1 MLIAYSIAYAPK
13 SSKDTFYEMGNY
25 AILFYFSHVVTIIIV
40 ANLVF
45 WLKDIDPRFRDGED
59 ASFDDI
65 PSLVEHKKRLE
76 ESGQNAELQ
85 KAAFFVNHIKGDVKD
100 FAIDV
105 KDRASGIVNIV
116 TGGLIGQH
124 RERGSVGKDGQP
136 YRRNR
141 AQSGSSNYSNENSN
155 SNSRRNSI
163 DETSQRNSMSSQS
176 NTIIGNQIGN
186 QGNGNG
192 NGDEMKYHS
201 NTMNSTNVHVPLSVI
216 AEEGDD
222 DNMVHN
228 PVHKVQLSTNDH
240 FV

>member
-105 KDRASGIVNIV
+105 KDRASGLVNIV

-124 RERGSVGKDGQP
+124 RERGSGGKDGQP
-136 YRRNR
+136 FRRSR
-141 AQSGSSNYSNENSN
+141 AQSGSSNYSNENID
-155 SNSRRNSI
+155 SRRNSI
-163 DETSQRNSMSSQS
+163 DETSQRNAISTQS
-176 NTIIGNQIGN
+176 NTIIANQVGN
-186 QGNGNG
+186 QGNGSG
-192 NGDEMKYHS
+192 NGGEMKYFNNTTNSS
-201 NTMNSTNVHVPLSVI
+201 NVNVPLSVI

-222 DNMVHN
+222 DSMVHN